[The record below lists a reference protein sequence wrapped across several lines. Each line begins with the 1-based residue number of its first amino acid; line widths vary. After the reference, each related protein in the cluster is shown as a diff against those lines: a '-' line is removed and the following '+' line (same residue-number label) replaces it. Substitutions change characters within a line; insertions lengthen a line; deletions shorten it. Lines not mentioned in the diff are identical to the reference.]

1 MTMAGTDGASRLR
14 WWKAL
19 ANGLLAW
26 VIGFALYMIPSLVVA
41 FKMGFELG
49 PQGVDSSTIS
59 SQISQAISSMY
70 RESLWLTIGYT
81 VVVALLVFWRA
92 RVVAKG
98 TGTSGGAHG
107 LLVGAIPALLSL
119 LSLVM
124 GRMDLSTLV
133 DVVVFLA
140 AGYIG
145 GRWSG
150 QPASPLPSSLKNLT

>member
-1 MTMAGTDGASRLR
+1 MADTDGASRLR

-26 VIGFALYMIPSLVVA
+26 IIGFALYMIPSLVVA

-70 RESLWLTIGYT
+70 RESLMLAIGYT
-81 VVVALLVFWRA
+81 LVVAVLVFWRA

-98 TGTSGGAHG
+98 TGTFGGAHG
-107 LLVGAIPALLSL
+107 LLVGAIPALVSVI
-119 LSLVM
+119 SLVVS
-124 GRMDLSTLV
+124 RMDLPTALEV
-133 DVVVFLA
+133 LVFLA

-150 QPASPLPSSLKNLT
+150 QPASPLPEQST

>member
-1 MTMAGTDGASRLR
+1 MADTDGASRLR

-26 VIGFALYMIPSLVVA
+26 IIGFALYMIPSLVVA

-70 RESLWLTIGYT
+70 RESLWLAMGYT
-81 VVVALLVFWRA
+81 VVVAMLVFWRA

-98 TGTSGGAHG
+98 TGTFGRAHG

-119 LSLVM
+119 LLLVVSQ
-124 GRMDLSTLV
+124 MDLSTAL

-150 QPASPLPSSLKNLT
+150 QPASPLPEQSI

>member
-1 MTMAGTDGASRLR
+1 MADTDGASRLR
-14 WWKAL
+14 WWKVL

-26 VIGFALYMIPSLVVA
+26 IIGFALYMIPSLVVA

-70 RESLWLTIGYT
+70 RESLMLAIGYT
-81 VVVALLVFWRA
+81 LVVAVLVFWRA

-98 TGTSGGAHG
+98 TGTFGGAHG

-119 LSLVM
+119 LLLVVSQ
-124 GRMDLSTLV
+124 MDLSTAL

-150 QPASPLPSSLKNLT
+150 QPASPLPEQSI